1 MALFL
6 RKWRVIWVI
15 LSRNRSFWERCFS
28 GQAEWDMRI
37 AEWQNFSSRMWFS
50 PRRVGTCI
58 EKGVLVFAA
67 LENNSNALCHPRGD
81 RSLLVGFYW
90 ESGVFGRQDGD
101 ALGNGCAIDY
111 FYDSGIGLFQLVSC
125 ELDLGGVDLDEGVSG
140 CFLKI
145 ICVLGGIHLEMSV
158 LDILLSVLR
167 RREPGT
173 KVAFSSRP
181 VLESCSV
188 MQMYNLS
195 NFL

>member
-1 MALFL
+1 M
-6 RKWRVIWVI
+6 
-15 LSRNRSFWERCFS
+15 
-28 GQAEWDMRI
+28 
-37 AEWQNFSSRMWFS
+37 
-50 PRRVGTCI
+50 
-58 EKGVLVFAA
+58 
-67 LENNSNALCHPRGD
+67 
-81 RSLLVGFYW
+81 
-90 ESGVFGRQDGD
+90 
-101 ALGNGCAIDY
+101 GNGCAIDY